1 MSTATQT
8 PPSFT
13 TKLSPGWS
21 LALGVLLLIAGVA
34 ALLYPVVAAV
44 AAALYVGWF
53 ALIAGV
59 IAIAIAIKTRAEPE
73 FGWRLLVGVVYL
85 ALGSLLVA
93 NPIAGAASLALIV
106 GALLAVAGVV
116 EIVLAFRVKPH
127 KGWGWLLA
135 NGIVSIGL
143 AILIAIG
150 WPLESLVLIGYLVG
164 FQIIFCGVARIA
176 LGMGARDATP
186 APKPGA

>member
-85 ALGSLLVA
+85 ALGFLLA